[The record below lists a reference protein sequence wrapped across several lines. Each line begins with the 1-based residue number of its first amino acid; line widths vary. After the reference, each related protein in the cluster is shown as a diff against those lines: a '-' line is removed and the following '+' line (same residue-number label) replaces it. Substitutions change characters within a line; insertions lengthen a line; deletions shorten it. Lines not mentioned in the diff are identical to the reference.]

1 MSDSASPPT
10 GGDRYEAAE
19 PTTDLI
25 VVGGGPTGLACAI
38 EATKA
43 GLSVRV
49 IEKGAVVD
57 AIRRFPIDMR
67 FFTTRERLEI
77 GGLPMTIPDTKPTRS
92 EALAYYRAAAR
103 HFDLDVRSYER
114 VAQIA
119 GQDGEFG
126 IEVRDRF
133 DRVRR
138 YRARKVVIAT
148 GYFDH
153 PNLLGVPGEDLS
165 HVRHYFRDV
174 HEAAGLPVVIV
185 GGGNSAAEAALD
197 LARAGAKVT
206 IVLRKAHFDPAVKY
220 WVLPDIENRIQEG
233 MIAGRFETHVT
244 GISERAVRI
253 EGEDGAEDVPAAF
266 VYLLTGYHPDISFLR
281 RVGVEVADDS
291 WKPTVDSE
299 TLESNVAGIYLAGSV
314 MCGRTTTQIF
324 IENGRLDATRI
335 IPALKGSLAQDP
347 R

>member
-1 MSDSASPPT
+1 MSESASSPA
-10 GGDRYEAAE
+10 GGDRSVDESTA
-19 PTTDLI
+19 TDL
-25 VVGGGPTGLACAI
+25 VVIGGGPTGLACAI

-43 GLSVRV
+43 DLSVRV

-103 HFDLDVRSYER
+103 HFGLDVRPYER
-114 VAQIA
+114 VVQVA
-119 GQDGEFG
+119 GKDGDFRVEA
-126 IEVRDRF
+126 RDRF
-133 DRVRR
+133 DRALS

-153 PNLLGVPGEDLS
+153 PNMLGVPGEDLP

-206 IVLRKAHFDPAVKY
+206 IVLRRDRFDTAVKY

-233 MIAGRFETHVT
+233 TIAGRFEARVT
-244 GISERAVRI
+244 GISARGVQI
-253 EGEDGAEDVPAAF
+253 EGAGGAEVMPAEF
-266 VYLLTGYHPDISFLR
+266 VYLLTGYHPDIPFLR
-281 RVGVEVADDS
+281 RVGIDVADDS
-291 WKPTVDSE
+291 WKPAVDAE
-299 TLESNVAGIYLAGSV
+299 TLESNVPGIYLAGSV

-335 IPALKGSLAQDP
+335 IPALKASLDRDQG
-347 R
+347 